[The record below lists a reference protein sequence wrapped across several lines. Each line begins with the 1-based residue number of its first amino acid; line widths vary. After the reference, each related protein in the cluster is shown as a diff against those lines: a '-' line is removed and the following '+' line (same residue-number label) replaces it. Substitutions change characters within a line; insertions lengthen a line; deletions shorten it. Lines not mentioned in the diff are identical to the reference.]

1 MRGLI
6 IFLSV
11 FVAFLV
17 NGQVQFSD
25 GMKWYSIVC
34 GTHKPQPTYSTEL
47 VTLEKTDDA
56 GIFKVF
62 QRNLDHDTDREF
74 VAFIKSDADKVYF
87 KFDES
92 ETAEWYLMYDF
103 GLQPGEGCYVYGLYN
118 GNNNIPPRKT
128 YVKCTSIED
137 SSEYQGWSVM
147 KLEEYEDETCSQW
160 YMDGTWIK
168 DLASEG
174 GLTFNNG
181 FDLCGIGSTLDSV
194 VLSDGTVVF
203 SNPKSGISDISNSSR
218 TDIRVVGHEI
228 FVSAA
233 DKTLACLYTL
243 TGLQLGNYVLGKS
256 PIAISVPACGVYI
269 LKVGSS
275 SKKIMVL

>member
-1 MRGLI
+1 MRALI
-6 IFLSV
+6 IFLSAI
-11 FVAFLV
+11 VAFLV

-62 QRNLDHDTDREF
+62 RRNLDHDTDSEL
-74 VAFIKSDADKVYF
+74 VAFIKIDADKVYF
-87 KFDES
+87 KFDDS
-92 ETAEWYLMYDF
+92 ETSEWYLMYDF
-103 GLQPGEGCYVYGLYN
+103 GLQPGEGCYVYEPYKRS
-118 GNNNIPPRKT
+118 GNTPPVRT
-128 YVKCTSIED
+128 YIKCTSIEE

-147 KLEEYEDETCSQW
+147 KLEEYANEDFCLWPE
-160 YMDGTWIK
+160 DGIWIK
-168 DLASEG
+168 DLASVRGLLGNNRFGMCG
-174 GLTFNNG
+174 GGT
-181 FDLCGIGSTLDSV
+181 TLDSV

-203 SNPKSGISDISNSSR
+203 SNPKSGISDINVSSK

-228 FVSAA
+228 FVAAA
-233 DKTLACLYTL
+233 DKTPASLYTL
-243 TGLQLGNYVLGKS
+243 TGLQLGNYVLGTS

-269 LKVGSS
+269 LKIGSTS
-275 SKKIMVL
+275 QKIMVL